1 MGFCEIVPDC
11 RNDKNKVYS
20 ATELVF
26 ITTVAVL
33 CGSDTWNEIQFF
45 CERNFELSTLALLK
59 FFRAVSMSS
68 PFLASSSIIT
78 E

>member
-1 MGFCEIVPDC
+1 
-11 RNDKNKVYS
+11 
-20 ATELVF
+20 
-26 ITTVAVL
+26 
-33 CGSDTWNEIQFF
+33 
-45 CERNFELSTLALLK
+45 LSTLALLK